1 MEEGWLEML
10 SFENT
15 QEAAALQGVGVCVAG
30 KTRVKK
36 KKGAKIR
43 SGRPGDKWV
52 TPLPSKTVEVTNW

>member
-15 QEAAALQGVGVCVAG
+15 QKAAALQGVGVCVAG

-36 KKGAKIR
+36 KKGAKNK
-43 SGRPGDKWV
+43 KWKAWGQMSDP
-52 TPLPSKTVEVTNW
+52 TAFQDCRGN

>member
-1 MEEGWLEML
+1 ML

-43 SGRPGDKWV
+43 SGRPGDK
-52 TPLPSKTVEVTNW
+52 